1 MVAAT
6 DPRNTLAIDTQ
17 QLTKLRNDAKQN
29 SPEALKQTAKQF
41 EALFLNMMLKSMRDA
56 TPQDGVMDSDQTKTY
71 TSMLDQQLSQHLA
84 NRGTGLADM
93 LVKQLSR
100 TMSPPPSENSAQ
112 PAGTLPQNT
121 GRINAQLFQQTYP
134 YQPSQQIKQVLS
146 IGQEK
151 SDTGAKESLMPSAL
165 LNPSDTNA
173 TVDWDQLNVPSYVK
187 NFGQRMLNA
196 AQSASE
202 QSGIPAAYLLGQA
215 ALESGWGRAE
225 IKQPDGSPSFNLFGI
240 KATNSWQG
248 KVALATTTEYVNGIK
263 QQRVERFRA
272 YDSYEASFND
282 FANLISQNPR
292 YESALNNLDNASAYS
307 RALQKGGYATDP
319 NYAKKLT
326 QVIGMTEKI
335 SPSAP

>member
-1 MVAAT
+1 MVAPT
-6 DPRNTLAIDTQ
+6 NTANNLVIDAQ
-17 QLTKLRNDAKQN
+17 QLSKLKNEAKQN
-29 SPEALKQTAKQF
+29 SPEALKETAKQF

-56 TPQDGVMDSDQTKTY
+56 TPQDGIFDSEQTKTY

-100 TMSPPPSENSAQ
+100 TIT
-112 PAGTLPQNT
+112 PAPTAGEQTDKAAFSQQN

-134 YQPSQQIKQVLS
+134 YQPAQQLKQALS
-146 IGQEK
+146 IGDVVHTEAAEETSQLADWISQKPEM
-151 SDTGAKESLMPSAL
+151 ESP
-165 LNPSDTNA
+165 N
-173 TVDWDQLNVPSYVK
+173 WDAINVPNYVK

-202 QSGIPAAYLLGQA
+202 SSGIPAAYLLGQA
-215 ALESGWGRAE
+215 ALESGWGRSE
-225 IKQPDGSPSFNLFGI
+225 IKNQDGTTSHNVFGI
-240 KATNSWQG
+240 KATGNWNG
-248 KVALATTTEYVNGIK
+248 KVTLAATTEYVNGIK
-263 QQRVERFRA
+263 QQKVERFRA
-272 YDSYEASFND
+272 YDSYEESFKD

-292 YESALNNLDNASAYS
+292 YETALNNVDNASAYS

-326 QVIGMTEKI
+326 QVIAMTEKL
-335 SPSAP
+335 APN